1 MMNIVMKKER
11 TEKGMNLL
19 EVREKRITIEVGTRG
34 IISGVLVSP
43 MEEHKRVAII
53 VAHGAGND
61 MNTPLITSFSRGLA
75 ALGFPV
81 LRFNFLYAEGG
92 RKAPDKQEILVQ
104 TWESAFRFARDEFGS
119 TVDTWIAA
127 GKSMGGRVA
136 SQMVADN
143 LLPVHGLVFLGYPL
157 HPAGDH
163 EKLRDTHLYRI
174 TQSILFFA
182 GTRDPLCN
190 MEKFNWVLSHLQ
202 APREFFVIDGG
213 DHSFHVPKS
222 TGLTEQEIYGQ
233 IIRVTNEWLLRTF
246 V

>member
-1 MMNIVMKKER
+1 MMNVVMKKER

-19 EVREKRITIEVGTRG
+19 EVREKRITIGVGTRG
-34 IISGVLVSP
+34 ITSGVLVSP
-43 MEEHKRVAII
+43 MEEHKRVAVI

-61 MNTPLITSFSRGLA
+61 MNSPLIASFCKGLA
-75 ALGFPV
+75 SSGFLV
-81 LRFNFLYAEGG
+81 LRFNFLYTERG

-104 TWESAFRFARDEFGS
+104 TWESAFRFARDELGS

-143 LLPVHGLVFLGYPL
+143 LLPVHGLIFLGYPL

-174 TQSILFFA
+174 TRSMLFFT

-190 MEKFNWVLSHLQ
+190 MEKLNGVLSHLQ
-202 APREFFVIDGG
+202 APRELFVIDGG

-222 TGLTEQEIYGQ
+222 TGLTEQEIYDQ
-233 IIRVTNEWLLRTF
+233 IIRVTNEWISLTF
-246 V
+246 T